1 MAEDG
6 GKATGHTEPA
16 RIAAAMQK
24 ANKDMQGTGHE
35 LDRFA
40 VQWPEKQELYK
51 GQTQGYYSCCKH
63 CREPERKIRADI
75 GKEKRRKKK
84 ISRCSARCQ
93 PYSYKPEHLTGVKDE
108 WGRVMKPRVRPRL
121 EWWEAFMTK
130 EKNRAAFQRVW
141 NITEEEMKGRDEDLA
156 RRKAA
161 KEERMS

>member
-1 MAEDG
+1 M
-6 GKATGHTEPA
+6 KLTGLRSSGRKNRGCTKVRPKGTTLA
-16 RIAAAMQK
+16 ASIAGSQRRKSGRII
-24 ANKDMQGTGHE
+24 
-35 LDRFA
+35 
-40 VQWPEKQELYK
+40 
-51 GQTQGYYSCCKH
+51 
-63 CREPERKIRADI
+63 IR
-75 GKEKRRKKK
+75 KEKRRKKK